1 MPPPLC
7 GRNCI
12 PYMGGRFGL
21 GRRRQPR
28 RQCPRR
34 PRNRILEIVFPPSRK
49 RWSFPKAYLRLL
61 RWSRFQAAISVRRP
75 SLPPLCIGAK
85 RRPPRRRSCP
95 RGNLSA
101 YWRWSRCKLRSP
113 RAQPPPPRSI
123 WRALFSF
130 GYGESVSLKLGLR
143 FAQNVAA
150 GNSVILYCARL
161 GEFWANC
168 NNFDFPDCNFL

>member
-12 PYMGGRFGL
+12 PYMGGTSGL

-28 RQCPRR
+28 RLCPRR
-34 PRNRILEIVFPPSRK
+34 PLRRILKIVFRPSRR

-61 RWSRFQAAISVRRP
+61 PWSRSRAAISIRRP
-75 SLPPLCIGAK
+75 SLPTLCIGA
-85 RRPPRRRSCP
+85 RHLPPRRQSCP
-95 RGNLSA
+95 RGSQSA
-101 YWRWSRCKLRSP
+101 YWRWNRCKLRNP
-113 RAQPPPPRSI
+113 RAQLPPPRSI
-123 WRALFSF
+123 WRARFSF
-130 GYGESVSLKLGLR
+130 GYGESIPLGLGLR

-168 NNFDFPDCNFL
+168 NNFDFPDRNFL